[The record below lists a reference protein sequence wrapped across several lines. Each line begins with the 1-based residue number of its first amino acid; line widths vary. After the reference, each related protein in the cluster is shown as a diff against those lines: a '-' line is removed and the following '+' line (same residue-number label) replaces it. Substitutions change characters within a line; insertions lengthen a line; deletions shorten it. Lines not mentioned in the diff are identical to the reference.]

1 VIIVRRRGELIRFAL
16 FLVALGLVVYFVATR
31 WDAWHLAQDDSVLP
45 AVEPSGEPLGEVEPL
60 PGLEPRGLLS
70 EEAQPKPSGA
80 GLQAV
85 EDFFAEFRMTR
96 DRSRSALRE
105 TLREVMEN
113 PAVGPEAQ
121 EAAGEEYLMLGRYA
135 SLEEQAEAL
144 VKARGFADAVVHIA
158 GESAQVVVKSQSLTR
173 QEAAQVADTVS
184 RVTGV
189 KEGAIQVMARER

>member
-1 VIIVRRRGELIRFAL
+1 MIIVRRRGELIRFAL
-16 FLVALGLVVYFVATR
+16 FLVALGLVIYYVAAR
-31 WDAWHLAQDDSVLP
+31 WDAWHLAGGGSVHT
-45 AVEPSGEPLGEVEPL
+45 AVEPPGETLGGGELL
-60 PGLEPRGLLS
+60 PGLESPGLLS
-70 EEAQPKPSGA
+70 EGLQTETSGA
-80 GLQAV
+80 DLYTG
-85 EDFFAEFRMTR
+85 EDFFAEFRMVR

-113 PAVGPEAQ
+113 PAMGPEAQ
-121 EAAGEEYLMLGRYA
+121 EAAGEEYLLLGRHA

-144 VKARGFADAVVHIA
+144 VKARGFADVVVHIA
-158 GESAQVVVKSQSLTR
+158 GESAQVVIKSQSLTQ